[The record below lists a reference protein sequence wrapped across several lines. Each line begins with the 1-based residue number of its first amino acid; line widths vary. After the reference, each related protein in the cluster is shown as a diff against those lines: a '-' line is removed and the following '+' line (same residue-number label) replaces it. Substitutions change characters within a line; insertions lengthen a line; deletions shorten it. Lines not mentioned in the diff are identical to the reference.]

1 LLLLLLLLL
10 WWWLWLLLFLLFL
23 LFLLLLCQNSSCC
36 CNYINVLP
44 DLLPFRRYCCW
55 YFRHRLS
62 PAHTAWGL
70 LPMNYM
76 TQILILFVSHL
87 FDLDSGL

>member
-1 LLLLLLLLL
+1 MVVVVVVVLVVLVVVVVPKQ
-10 WWWLWLLLFLLFL
+10 
-23 LFLLLLCQNSSCC
+23 FLLLQLH
-36 CNYINVLP
+36 VLP